1 MASSRPCSLVLGDL
15 RFVDTLLDSQT
26 ETAAAE
32 LVDTDL
38 LEGGGNGDGG
48 GDGHGGGLSD
58 EQTEPEEE
66 EEEETEEEEME
77 TEEVYIVC
85 KNSCL
90 TSQLCG
96 VTAEGLL
103 TFEHYYCLEC
113 GGGVEIKSAFPS
125 KFRGVVIAVIPADD
139 VVNAI
144 MPSVD

>member
-1 MASSRPCSLVLGDL
+1 M
-15 RFVDTLLDSQT
+15 FDSQT
-26 ETAAAE
+26 ETAAVE
-32 LVDTDL
+32 IVDTDL
-38 LEGGGNGDGG
+38 E
-48 GDGHGGGLSD
+48 SD
-58 EQTEPEEE
+58 EQTE
-66 EEEETEEEEME
+66 TEEEME

-90 TSQLCG
+90 ISQLCG

-103 TFEHYYCLEC
+103 IFEHYYCLEC

>member
-26 ETAAAE
+26 ETAAVE
-32 LVDTDL
+32 IVDTDL
-38 LEGGGNGDGG
+38 EGGGDGDGG

-58 EQTEPEEE
+58 EQTE
-66 EEEETEEEEME
+66 TEEEME

-103 TFEHYYCLEC
+103 IFEHYYCLEC

-125 KFRGVVIAVIPADD
+125 KFREVVIGLIPADD